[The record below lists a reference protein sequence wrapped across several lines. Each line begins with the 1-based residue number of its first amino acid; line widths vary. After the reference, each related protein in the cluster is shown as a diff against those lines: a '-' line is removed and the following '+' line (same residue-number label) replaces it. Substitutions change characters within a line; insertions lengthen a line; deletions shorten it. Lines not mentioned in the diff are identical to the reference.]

1 MPIIRDNTNNDLDEP
16 NVPLVNTA
24 FCSGST
30 NKFRQSGHDVPTL
43 LVVLSQFDKHSPQK
57 V

>member
-1 MPIIRDNTNNDLDEP
+1 MPNIRDNMNSDLDEP

-24 FCSGST
+24 CCSGST
-30 NKFRQSGHDVPTL
+30 NKFRQRGHDVPTL
-43 LVVLSQFDKHSPQK
+43 LVVLSQFDKHSSQK